1 MSETIYTIVESVGKS
16 IETVHSYSDLAKH
29 HPSAGIEPNRKY
41 ETIDGHLEE
50 VTKTVDGR
58 ILIKKDFVLQINGS
72 NQAIP
77 VPCPISGYVETKKSF
92 GTVNIYDSPN
102 GKLIGR
108 VLHLRTDFFVK
119 NGEYVDYG
127 KPIGI
132 QYGTGAGGN
141 RTFAIHTHLELERE
155 QYLKYIN
162 DLASGV
168 IRPPAKNENLIKKE
182 PDGLQSYQLPLRKA
196 DGGSYS
202 FDEIYKILEEE
213 SSGHYLLGNHNF
225 WHGGIH
231 FTDQSAPQCVDIE
244 PIRCIADGEVIAYRL
259 NKNYLTSEFTGNSA
273 CEQLEYSTSF
283 CLVKHNYISPKNKE
297 DGLNKGKQNK
307 LTFYSLYMHLSSYD
321 TYKKNKSNSFNLK
334 VINGGWNA
342 RDLPID
348 EKESQIIGKIP
359 TGVEFEI
366 LEERNTADNKYRFAQ
381 GRILKGNIG
390 QKKLNDT
397 VWFAIKENGE
407 FLKDSQGNVRF
418 KKIPSM
424 EKLQPSYWSGIVE
437 ARVTVPSG
445 LKVRSKPVGGKVGD
459 QLLPNQVLHMGSII
473 RFNSEQILNLVFPD
487 GNKYPVAECEL
498 VSGGL
503 KGEGI
508 LPNKFWACVSTD
520 EKYKFLE
527 IHSLTPSIFD
537 SVVIPKCSIKA
548 GDPVGYMGL
557 YETPSSSEAGKK
569 NSKHQLHFEI
579 FTSEEHLSDFLKNS
593 AALKIGRRFLKIAS
607 GTPISI
613 ELDEE
618 KYSEEKTLTEHIL
631 PYSQLEPFKDK
642 SGNEYLKLKI
652 IESQTQKVA
661 LIKKSSIG
669 SKGIELICQLDWEK
683 LGFRIV
689 KNNENEQ
696 NNYISLNS
704 TPDFFK
710 TIYNEIDKTGDGN
723 GEVTPIELKNS
734 LRDKNLREQWSK
746 IIAYHPTEWSG
757 NSENE
762 KWSIL
767 KELLKDYPE
776 ILKHESKRIDDLVFW
791 DEIYKS
797 DSYCVPE
804 SIYHFHPIAFLE
816 HITINKIDHKWA
828 RSSFAELLGKV
839 ESNNDY
845 SAYNSLRPLKSYY
858 NTNLTRMTIEE
869 VMKNQADGYMFA
881 TGRYQIVTATL
892 EDAVKSLNLDKK
904 LKYDSEMQ
912 DKIFEDYIL
921 RIKRKPIIDFLEAN
935 GSVEEAIY
943 AWAKEFASAGVR
955 KGKKISPVLLKD
967 KDGKPLKDQN
977 GKKIYKNRT
986 AQFEGESYYSNDGLN
1001 TAHIMP
1007 DDMIKVL
1014 EESKKNEL

>member
-1 MSETIYTIVESVGKS
+1 
-16 IETVHSYSDLAKH
+16 
-29 HPSAGIEPNRKY
+29 
-41 ETIDGHLEE
+41 
-50 VTKTVDGR
+50 
-58 ILIKKDFVLQINGS
+58 
-72 NQAIP
+72 
-77 VPCPISGYVETKKSF
+77 
-92 GTVNIYDSPN
+92 
-102 GKLIGR
+102 
-108 VLHLRTDFFVK
+108 
-119 NGEYVDYG
+119 
-127 KPIGI
+127 
-132 QYGTGAGGN
+132 
-141 RTFAIHTHLELERE
+141 
-155 QYLKYIN
+155 
-162 DLASGV
+162 
-168 IRPPAKNENLIKKE
+168 
-182 PDGLQSYQLPLRKA
+182 
-196 DGGSYS
+196 
-202 FDEIYKILEEE
+202 
-213 SSGHYLLGNHNF
+213 
-225 WHGGIH
+225 
-231 FTDQSAPQCVDIE
+231 
-244 PIRCIADGEVIAYRL
+244 
-259 NKNYLTSEFTGNSA
+259 
-273 CEQLEYSTSF
+273 
-283 CLVKHNYISPKNKE
+283 
-297 DGLNKGKQNK
+297 
-307 LTFYSLYMHLSSYD
+307 
-321 TYKKNKSNSFNLK
+321 
-334 VINGGWNA
+334 
-342 RDLPID
+342 
-348 EKESQIIGKIP
+348 
-359 TGVEFEI
+359 
-366 LEERNTADNKYRFAQ
+366 
-381 GRILKGNIG
+381 
-390 QKKLNDT
+390 
-397 VWFAIKENGE
+397 
-407 FLKDSQGNVRF
+407 
-418 KKIPSM
+418 
-424 EKLQPSYWSGIVE
+424 
-437 ARVTVPSG
+437 
-445 LKVRSKPVGGKVGD
+445 
-459 QLLPNQVLHMGSII
+459 
-473 RFNSEQILNLVFPD
+473 
-487 GNKYPVAECEL
+487 
-498 VSGGL
+498 
-503 KGEGI
+503 
-508 LPNKFWACVSTD
+508 
-520 EKYKFLE
+520 
-527 IHSLTPSIFD
+527 
-537 SVVIPKCSIKA
+537 
-548 GDPVGYMGL
+548 MGL

-757 NSENE
+757 NSKNE

-797 DSYCVPE
+797 DSYCIPE

-977 GKKIYKNRT
+977 GKKSTKIARRNSKVNLITLMT
-986 AQFEGESYYSNDGLN
+986 A
-1001 TAHIMP
+1001 
-1007 DDMIKVL
+1007 
-1014 EESKKNEL
+1014 